1 MPETAEELAQLQA
14 EVKELR
20 AQVAVLATA
29 QDIFRV
35 LYEYSSDAHLIF
47 DHRGILDCNRAAI
60 AMLHGKDKSQV
71 LALHPAVLSPE
82 YQPDGQRSLD
92 KSVEMDRLAR
102 ERGVHRFEWTHRRLS
117 GEEFP
122 VEVTLTPVVLQD
134 GPALLVVWHDLTEI
148 KAREAAL
155 RAHIATIAAQQAR
168 IRALSM
174 PIIEVLQGVVMV
186 PVFGELDPQTASE
199 MTAQVLTALTARRAW
214 AIILDVTALSTADR
228 STPAHL
234 LRLLSAARLLGAE
247 GLLVGV
253 SPSLART
260 LVGAEQDL
268 TSVRTLPSL
277 REAIELCQQQ
287 RR

>member
-1 MPETAEELAQLQA
+1 MPETAEELARLQA
-14 EVKELR
+14 EVQELR
-20 AQVAVLATA
+20 ARLAVLATA
-29 QDIFRV
+29 QDTFRV

-47 DHRGILDCNRAAI
+47 DHRGILDCNRATI
-60 AMLHGKDKSQV
+60 AMLHGKDKTQV

-102 ERGVHRFEWTHRRLS
+102 ERGVHRFEWTHRRLT

-122 VEVTLTPVVLQD
+122 VEVTLTPVELTD

-155 RAHIATIAAQQAR
+155 RAHIATIAEQQAK

-174 PIIEVLQGVVMV
+174 PVIEVLQGVMMV
-186 PVFGELDPQTASE
+186 PVFGELDPQVASE

-214 AIILDVTALSTADR
+214 ALILDITALSTADR

-234 LRLLSAARLLGAE
+234 LRLLSAARLLGAT
-247 GLLVGV
+247 GFLVGV
-253 SPSLART
+253 SPAVAQT
-260 LVGAEQDL
+260 LVAAEQDL
-268 TSVRTLPSL
+268 SSLRTLPSL
-277 REAIELCQQQ
+277 REAIALCQQRQ
-287 RR
+287 R